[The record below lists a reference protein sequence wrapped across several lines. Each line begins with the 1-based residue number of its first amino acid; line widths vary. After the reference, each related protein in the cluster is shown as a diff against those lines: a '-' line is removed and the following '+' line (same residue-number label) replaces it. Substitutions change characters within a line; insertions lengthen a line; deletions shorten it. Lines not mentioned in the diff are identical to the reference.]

1 MTKIH
6 FNCLVLPEEAPQL
19 ADAFRARIDG
29 LIAEG
34 KLSGAEI
41 DVNAANEDPQL
52 MEQWERQN
60 PDSSVEG
67 REMRRY
73 SIDVNGVTGSVN
85 GLAMS
90 LSKLLTPDADLPP
103 DPVYR
108 QFDDLLEAVAHYPWH
123 LEIQP
128 S

>member
-1 MTKIH
+1 MTTIH
-6 FNCLVLPEEAPQL
+6 FNCLVLPDEAPQL
-19 ADAFRARIDG
+19 TDAFRARIDG
-29 LIAEG
+29 LITEG
-34 KLSGAEI
+34 RLSDAEI
-41 DVNAANEDPQL
+41 EVRDAETDQQL
-52 MEQWERQN
+52 IEQWERQH
-60 PDSSVEG
+60 SVSAEG
-67 REMRRY
+67 RETRRY
-73 SIDVNGVTGSVN
+73 SINVNGVTGSVN

-103 DPVYR
+103 DPVFR